1 MTKIVVTSKKP
12 VITAERGRLPMNVPV
27 EVSSLLAAHLL
38 EQGVAVLLETKEAM
52 VRPTVAAGKEE
63 PSSVSPA
70 APASPE
76 TTLSS
81 SEPGARRRG
90 RPKKEA

>member
-1 MTKIVVTSKKP
+1 MTQIVVTSKKP
-12 VITAERGRLPMNVPV
+12 VITAERGRLPRDVPV
-27 EVSSLLAAHLL
+27 DVSPLLAAHLL

-52 VRPTVAAGKEE
+52 NRPIEAAGTTA
-63 PSSVSPA
+63 PSSALPA
-70 APASPE
+70 AQASPQ

-81 SEPGARRRG
+81 SEPGAKRRG